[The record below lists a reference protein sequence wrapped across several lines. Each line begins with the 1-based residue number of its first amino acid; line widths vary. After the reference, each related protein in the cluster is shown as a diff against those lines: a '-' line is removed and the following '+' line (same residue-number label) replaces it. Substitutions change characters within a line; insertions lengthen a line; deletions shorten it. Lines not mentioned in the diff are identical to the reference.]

1 MTIDEAVKSLNEE
14 ARQEMKKCSCL
25 DEMMK
30 VFSDNNIDI
39 TVDEIENA
47 FNNRELSDDE
57 LAGVTGGVAFLFVCL
72 LVCFCLCFYFFLLLL
87 SLECL

>member
-30 VFSDNNIDI
+30 VFSDDNIDI

-57 LAGVTGGVAFLFVCL
+57 LAGVTGGVAGDVVVHILKFVFGKLFDS
-72 LVCFCLCFYFFLLLL
+72 FKDDKKIR
-87 SLECL
+87 

>member
-1 MTIDEAVKSLNEE
+1 MTLDDAINCLNEE
-14 ARQEMKKCSCL
+14 AKQEMKKCSCL

-39 TVDEIENA
+39 TVDEIEYA

-57 LAGVTGGVAFLFVCL
+57 LAGVNGGVAGEIVVDLPVG
-72 LVCFCLCFYFFLLLL
+72 VWR
-87 SLECL
+87 

>member
-1 MTIDEAVKSLNEE
+1 
-14 ARQEMKKCSCL
+14 MKKCSCL

-39 TVDEIENA
+39 TVDEIEYA

-57 LAGVTGGVAFLFVCL
+57 LAGVNGGVAGEIVVDVLKFVFGKLFDN
-72 LVCFCLCFYFFLLLL
+72 FKNKDK
-87 SLECL
+87 